1 LNSNGFADKISYL
14 INRTEQRKGSEEMMK
29 KDSELF
35 KPLVVTAEKYL
46 RDYCNGKQESDE
58 KAKVALRVLSLY
70 RRILRY
76 EREQKAIRYE
86 WEKLIT
92 GVNELKKLTRKGL
105 KSGERKSVK
114 TIKSKP
120 SPRG

>member
-1 LNSNGFADKISYL
+1 
-14 INRTEQRKGSEEMMK
+14 MMK

-70 RRILRY
+70 RRILRVEK
-76 EREQKAIRYE
+76 ERKAIRYE
-86 WEKLIT
+86 WGKLFT
-92 GVNELKKLTRKGL
+92 GVKELRKVTRSSL
-105 KSGERKSVK
+105 KPGQRKSVK
-114 TIKSKP
+114 TIKPKP
-120 SPRG
+120 SSRG